1 MFTSSNNGNARGAA
15 MNDFS
20 RKTLRS
26 LSRKG
31 IALIGLSCD
40 AAGSSLYVL
49 NDNGTQRIRTFREV
63 LALAA

>member
-1 MFTSSNNGNARGAA
+1 

-20 RKTLRS
+20 RKTIRS

-31 IALIGLSCD
+31 IALVGLSCD
-40 AAGSSLYVL
+40 PASDATLYVL

-63 LALAA
+63 LALA